1 MISIHPFGTCELGAV
16 DAITVSNETIS
27 FTVLSY
33 GATVQQ
39 ILVKDRNG
47 ARRDVVL
54 GYDTLEEYRK
64 KGAYLGA
71 AIGRFGNRIANA
83 RFSLNGQVYH
93 LLANDHEN
101 HIHGGKIGFDKN
113 IWAYET
119 AENSVTFKTRLAD
132 GEEGYPGNMDVKIT
146 YSIDGDSGLRI
157 DYAAVTDKDSPA
169 NFTNHS
175 YFNLN
180 GAGSGSVE
188 VQMLQ
193 IDADAITAVDAGLI
207 PTGELLDVTGTAMDF
222 RQRKL
227 IGRDI
232 HDDFLKPTRGYDH
245 NFCLNGSGLRKV
257 AEAYA
262 PDSGIR
268 MAVETTMEGVQ
279 LYTANGMKSAGKGGK
294 PYGDHEAF
302 CLETQHYPDCVNH
315 PEFPSCILK
324 KGEELHETTIYRF
337 SL

>member
-1 MISIHPFGTCELGAV
+1 MTEIKPFGTCGLGAV
-16 DAITVSNETIS
+16 DAITVSNDAIS

-39 ILVKDRNG
+39 ILIKDQYGRE
-47 ARRDVVL
+47 RDVVL
-54 GYDTLEEYRK
+54 GYDTLDEYRA
-64 KGAYLGA
+64 KGGFLGA
-71 AIGRFGNRIANA
+71 AIGRFGNRIAGA
-83 RFSLNGQVYH
+83 KFTLNGQTCH
-93 LLANDHEN
+93 LLANNGPN
-101 HIHGGKIGFDKN
+101 HIHGGKIGFDKK

-119 AENSVTFKTRLAD
+119 AENSVTFKTRLTD
-132 GEEGYPGNMDVKIT
+132 GEEGYPGNMDVAIT
-146 YSIDGDSGLRI
+146 YSIDGGSGLRI
-157 DYAAVTDKDSPA
+157 DYWAVTDQDSPA

-222 RQRKL
+222 RQMKL

-232 HDDFLKPTRGYDH
+232 HDAFLTATAGYDH

-262 PDSGIR
+262 PESGIR

-294 PYGDHEAF
+294 PYGNHEAF